1 MVERAEGLF
10 RRPAQQRAIDH
21 FLGNLLR
28 KALRDM
34 TAQQQTGERRQLR
47 AAIIGLGLD
56 GPEIPRR
63 LSTGEHCLILGGSAE
78 THAEM
83 LETVLRLD
91 DELERIGRPLGE
103 LSPMELA
110 EIAWR
115 IDSSELAEIAW
126 RLQSNL
132 DEAGQSFEECSAEEL
147 TEMSAPAD
155 F

>member
-1 MVERAEGLF
+1 MIA
-10 RRPAQQRAIDH
+10 P
-21 FLGNLLR
+21 
-28 KALRDM
+28 
-34 TAQQQTGERRQLR
+34 QQTGGRRQLR

-78 THAEM
+78 THADM

-103 LSPMELA
+103 LTPMELA

-115 IDSSELAEIAW
+115 IDSPELAEIAW
-126 RLQSNL
+126 RLEANL
-132 DEAGQSFEECSAEEL
+132 EESGQSFDDCTAEEL
-147 TEMSAPAD
+147 TEMCAPVEL
-155 F
+155 